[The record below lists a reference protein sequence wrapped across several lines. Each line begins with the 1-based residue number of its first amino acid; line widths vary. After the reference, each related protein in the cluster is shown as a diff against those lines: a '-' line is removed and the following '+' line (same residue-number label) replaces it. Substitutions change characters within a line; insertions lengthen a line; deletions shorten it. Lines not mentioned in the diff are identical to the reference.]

1 MGKNADNIKRNAAEQ
16 RAWNKLT
23 DEGKSSYRE
32 FQGIFESIAGE
43 LGNQVNSAQQAKK
56 EYNSL
61 VSLSRKLADNNEEL
75 SKLSDKQLYKQQ
87 ELAASSLAEIKRIT
101 EKIKLTGAQTDE
113 EEALLLAKGEN
124 FKLEED
130 LLEKINEQI
139 KLRIKANELMGVA
152 GGLLKGLNK
161 IAGPFASALKLDKV
175 EEDMQKVADATAKS
189 GASFGRMRVLAA
201 GVGSAIANAFSTL
214 TDPAVIIGSIVK
226 SMGALADEQKK
237 FRQITGQN
245 IELTETLNT
254 KLISSTDYLKGAVAL
269 TKELGINA
277 AVVFTPETIA
287 EVAELTENM
296 GLGAKEAANLA
307 KFAKLGGKELST
319 VTAEMEASFIS
330 FTKTNKVGLNMRDV
344 MAEVGNASSAV
355 SLSLGSSTEKI
366 QEAVME
372 AQKLGLSLEQ
382 VDKIAGSLLD
392 FESSIEAEME
402 AELLTGRQ
410 INLDKARLLALNND
424 LAGVAKEIGKNQG
437 VLSAFASGNRIAQE
451 ATAKAMGMS
460 RDEMANMIY
469 QQGLANDLTE
479 EQAAKAANIST
490 SEAKRLT
497 AQETIAKTMEKMSQ
511 FAASLLDKIMPILD
525 NTYLL
530 EATML
535 AIGVIIAGKMVKG
548 LKDSYKEMKGMVKS
562 SISFL
567 KNTKLTESILGKK
580 FKGGQFMTGG
590 GQAKAGGQRAG
601 GLVGKVKGIFSK
613 GGAGGKGPDI
623 AEGLPEKTKGMD
635 AKGGAGSKGFLQG
648 LGDGLASIGK
658 QMGNVIKGAVA
669 LGIAGLVFAGA
680 FALAMMMIKD
690 VDPIQM
696 IAFAA
701 SMSILGLTVAVL
713 GLVGGNIIAGALAM
727 GILALALIPA
737 AYAFSLLK
745 DVDTDKMIAFSLLL
759 PLLGLAMAGLG
770 FIAPF
775 VMAGALALG
784 FMALAL
790 VPLALMGPGLSIAAT
805 ALTEM
810 AASLREVGS
819 ALGGIDENKLEA
831 LEDFAITSAVTG
843 AASGIMAAIVSP
855 ITALGGMLGGE
866 GENPQ
871 QQVVEKLD
879 QLIAIVEKGGD
890 VILDGNKVGRNLA
903 MASSKMG

>member
-1 MGKNADNIKRNAAEQ
+1 MPLNDNIKKNTKAQKEFNAAAKAGLMTFTDYREILTSISSELGKNASIIKTAKTEYDSLA
-16 RAWNKLT
+16 
-23 DEGKSSYRE
+23 
-32 FQGIFESIAGE
+32 SIA
-43 LGNQVNSAQQAKK
+43 Q
-56 EYNSL
+56 
-61 VSLSRKLADNNEEL
+61 KLARQEEGL
-75 SKLSDKQLYKQQ
+75 TRLSDKQLINAAETAKFNLD
-87 ELAASSLAEIKRIT
+87 ELKKLAEKVVKT
-101 EKIKLTGAQTDE
+101 NKNTDAEK
-113 EEALLLAKGEN
+113 ALLQAKKEK
-124 FKLEED
+124 FQIEEKS
-130 LLEKINEQI
+130 LEKINEEV
-139 KLRIKANELMGVA
+139 KLRQEANDLMGVS

-161 IAGPFASALKLDKV
+161 LAGPFASSLKLDKV
-175 EEDMQKVADATAKS
+175 EGDMQKVADATAKT
-189 GASFGRMRVLAA
+189 GASFGKMRVLAA

-287 EVAELTENM
+287 EVAQLTENM

-307 KFAKLGGKELST
+307 KFAKKSGKELST

-382 VDKIAGSLLD
+382 VDRIAGSLLD

-402 AELLTGRQ
+402 AELLTGKQ

-424 LAGVAKEIGKNQG
+424 LAGVAEEIGKNQG

-460 RDEMANMIY
+460 RDEMAHMIY

-535 AIGVIIAGKMVKG
+535 AIGVIITGKMVKG

-701 SMSILGLTVAVL
+701 SLSILGLTVAVL
-713 GLVGGNIIAGALAM
+713 GLIGGNVIAGALAM

-745 DVDTDKMIAFSLLL
+745 DVDTKKMIAFSIIL